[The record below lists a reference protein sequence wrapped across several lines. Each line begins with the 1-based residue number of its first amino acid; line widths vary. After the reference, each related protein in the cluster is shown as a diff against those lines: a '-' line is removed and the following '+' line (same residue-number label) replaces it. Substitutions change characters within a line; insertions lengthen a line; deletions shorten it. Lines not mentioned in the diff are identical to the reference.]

1 MYLSYKNFFYS
12 SLIISTVS
20 VATSFFFE
28 YYYNLTP
35 CKICLIQRYMWI
47 LISVS
52 SFIALFRVA
61 SKKIISLIT
70 LIAYFLLSLI
80 ALYHTAIELGFISNI
95 FSCTTTSGLEATSV
109 EQLSDIIMN
118 TENNDCAFPKFS
130 FLGITFSNLSFITST
145 ILLFLNLQ
153 VTKKILS
160 NNYEV

>member
-1 MYLSYKNFFYS
+1 MHLSYKNFFYS
-12 SLIISTVS
+12 SLIISTLS

-47 LISVS
+47 LISVF
-52 SFIALFRVA
+52 SFIALFRVG
-61 SKKIISLIT
+61 SKKIISLTT
-70 LIAYFLLSLI
+70 LIAYFLLLLI

-130 FLGITFSNLSFITST
+130 
-145 ILLFLNLQ
+145 
-153 VTKKILS
+153 
-160 NNYEV
+160 Y

>member
-1 MYLSYKNFFYS
+1 MHLSYKNFFYS
-12 SLIISTVS
+12 SLIISTLS

-47 LISVS
+47 LISVF
-52 SFIALFRVA
+52 SFIALFRVG
-61 SKKIISLIT
+61 SKKIISLTT
-70 LIAYFLLSLI
+70 LIAYFLLLLI

-153 VTKKILS
+153 VTKKTLS
-160 NNYEV
+160 NNYEL